1 MQRQFAS
8 LITGFVLVVS
18 VVACG
23 GSTSNTAEKTTT
35 AGTAAAADA
44 ATVTA
49 FAGGRQS
56 SAAPGAASPS
66 GTTTGTTSSTGRGFG
81 FATLIPAGSGAPTAT
96 RTSGATSAAG
106 TPRGTI
112 IGVGPGG
119 QAASG
124 TRAAGSTGTSGT
136 TGPRA
141 TPRAG
146 TPPGVVGNT
155 YTDPIGRFTFTI
167 APGWTIQA
175 SNNPTV
181 EVEAA
186 GSSPRGAFR
195 VVSEDA
201 AGITLDEYTTAAMDS
216 VQQNI
221 TGYQPVPSATQSLT
235 IGGEPARR
243 FDFLGRD
250 SGVTIHGAV
259 YVVKKGDTAYGIF
272 IAAVPQDFDAVI
284 DQTRVFVESF
294 TFR

>member
-1 MQRQFAS
+1 MQRRFAS
-8 LITGFVLVVS
+8 LITGFVLAAS

-23 GSTSNTAEKTTT
+23 GGTSNTAEKTTT

-66 GTTTGTTSSTGRGFG
+66 GTTSSAGRGFS

-96 RTSGATSAAG
+96 RTASGTSAAG
-106 TPRGTI
+106 TPRGTV

-119 QAASG
+119 QATSG
-124 TRAAGSTGTSGT
+124 TRAAGSAGTSGT

-146 TPPGVVGNT
+146 TPPGVVGST
-155 YTDPIGRFTFTI
+155 YTDPGGRFTFTI
-167 APGWTIQA
+167 APGWTIQS

-235 IGGEPARR
+235 IGGQPARR

-259 YVVKKGDTAYGIF
+259 YVVKKGDAAYGLF
-272 IAAVPQDFDAVI
+272 IAALPQDFDAVI